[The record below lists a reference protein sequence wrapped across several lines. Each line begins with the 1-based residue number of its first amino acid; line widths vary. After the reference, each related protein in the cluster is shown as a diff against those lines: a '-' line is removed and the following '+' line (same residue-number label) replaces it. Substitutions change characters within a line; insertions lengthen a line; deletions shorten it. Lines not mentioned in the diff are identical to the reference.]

1 MCRTLCTCG
10 KDPTRP
16 APPQLMC
23 QESWGLWPRPGQLA
37 SRSRALLREAWV
49 LLLGVL
55 VQGTA
60 EETAGRGA
68 PRPGGGTQIQQL
80 LFSGQGAWLPPT
92 PTWGGHSERSSR
104 APRAQNPHCPLK
116 SRPRRGLGRSPGRKG
131 TPGHPGSR
139 VLPLGSISVDPSP
152 HAAGP
157 ARGEGEPSCG
167 ETMLAS
173 YQRGSQVPTVGRRGE
188 PGQLLPTPRRPAPAC
203 ACSAL

>member
-1 MCRTLCTCG
+1 M
-10 KDPTRP
+10 
-16 APPQLMC
+16 APPNTHL
-23 QESWGLWPRPGQLA
+23 
-37 SRSRALLREAWV
+37 
-49 LLLGVL
+49 
-55 VQGTA
+55 
-60 EETAGRGA
+60 
-68 PRPGGGTQIQQL
+68 
-80 LFSGQGAWLPPT
+80 
-92 PTWGGHSERSSR
+92 GGHSERSSR

-188 PGQLLPTPRRPAPAC
+188 PGQLLPTPRQPAPAC
-203 ACSAL
+203 ACSAPRGCRSWGGSSPPLAVLTHASHSPGAGTPWHSPPGGTGAVLKGARAVQGTRRARLE